1 MNMPL
6 NREFWRGK
14 RVLITGHT
22 GFKGAWL
29 TRWLASLDSNIIGL
43 SLPPTTAPNL
53 HDMLATPLAGEYI
66 LDLSDAEATRE
77 AVDSAQPDIVLHLA
91 AQSLV
96 PESYRDP
103 VGTFRSNFMGT
114 IHLLDA
120 IRSSQARA
128 AIQAIV
134 VATTDKVYAN
144 DETGHAFNEG
154 DRLGGDD
161 PYSASK
167 AAVEIAVHA
176 WRHSF
181 ATTTPPLGTVRAGNV
196 IGGGDWAPYRL
207 LPDIV
212 RAARSGKPLD
222 IRRPNA
228 TRPWQH
234 VLDPLHGYLLY
245 AQALASGNMPPP
257 NLNFAPAD
265 TRSLAVREI
274 ADSLTQAF
282 GIPGWQYV
290 PAPETKEKDALALD
304 ASLAFKSLGWKPSFS
319 NIAAIATTV
328 EWYKAW
334 AQGDDVKTLTDRQ
347 IESFEETI

>member
-1 MNMPL
+1 MPL

-14 RVLITGHT
+14 RVLLTGHT

-29 TRWLASLDSNIIGL
+29 TRWLARLGSDIIGL

-53 HDMLATPLAGEYI
+53 HDMLTTPLAGEYI
-66 LDLSDAEATRE
+66 FDLSDAEATRE

-103 VGTFRSNFMGT
+103 VGTFRTNVMGT
-114 IHLLDA
+114 LHLLDA
-120 IRSSQARA
+120 LRSSQARA
-128 AIQAIV
+128 AVKAIV
-134 VATTDKVYAN
+134 VVTTDKVYAN
-144 DETGHAFNEG
+144 DETGRAFNEG

-167 AAVEIAVHA
+167 AAVEISVHA
-176 WRHSF
+176 WQRSF
-181 ATTTPPLGTVRAGNV
+181 ATTIPPLGTVRAGNV
-196 IGGGDWAPYRL
+196 IGGGDWAPHRL

-245 AQALASGNMPPP
+245 AQALASGNTPPP
-257 NLNFAPAD
+257 SLNFAPAD
-265 TRSLAVREI
+265 TRSLTVREI
-274 ADSLTQAF
+274 ADSLTQTF
-282 GIPGWQYV
+282 GIPGWQHV
-290 PAPETKEKDALALD
+290 PSPETKEKDTLALD

-319 NIAAIATTV
+319 NIAAITTTV

-347 IESFEETI
+347 IASFEETI